1 MFASRRPK
9 IKRGSAFFHG
19 TTLSY
24 SCAVHTPAPPDPQDR
39 GQVASPLHCSRPSP
53 QTWAFPFRAFVQQPE
68 FSTRISGG
76 EAWGGAVLYDGI
88 PFNSADQSLYC
99 SLKPCQVRSTASL
112 AGRRSRRW
120 FGTGLIMLDPAR
132 IKRVKKEVS
141 DCRNW
146 GKEGRA

>member
-24 SCAVHTPAPPDPQDR
+24 SCAVHTPAPLDPQDEGKLLR
-39 GQVASPLHCSRPSP
+39 LCIVHARLPKTR
-53 QTWAFPFRAFVQQPE
+53 AFPFRAFVQQPE

-112 AGRRSRRW
+112 AGRRTCRW
-120 FGTGLIMLDPAR
+120 VGTGLIMLDPAR